1 MLRSEIDS
9 AQVPSNQKKKTTSAE
24 ELSVQ
29 KRVLQMYLLVRKKV
43 VPKYSLLENGGT
55 KVLSYQ
61 KKGRVAPP
69 FSFEFLPNSST
80 RF

>member
-1 MLRSEIDS
+1 MRKYLLI
-9 AQVPSNQKKKTTSAE
+9 KKKTTSAE

-29 KRVLQMYLLVRKKV
+29 KRELQMYLLVRKKV

-61 KKGRVAPP
+61 KKGRVALP
-69 FSFEFLPNSST
+69 FYYELLSHSSIQ
-80 RF
+80 F